1 MSIPFYSART
11 IVEEKVQAY
20 LATALTGV
28 AVHKGIT
35 PETKVIPLV
44 TVYAKSS
51 RSADA
56 LGSNP
61 YGNYTVTL
69 EIGVYSSADDDTLDQ
84 HRTRVQTVQNYMADK
99 TALKALWTLNTDGI
113 LYDLWVNQDEEGMH
127 QRKYGN
133 LLEYTV
139 FVMLPPAP

>member
-20 LATALTGV
+20 LAAALPDV

-44 TVYAKSS
+44 TVYAKAS
-51 RSADA
+51 RSAEA
-56 LGSNP
+56 LGSHP
-61 YGNYTVTL
+61 YGNYTVSL
-69 EIGVYSSADDDTLDQ
+69 EIGIYSSADDDTLDQ
-84 HRTRVQTVQNYMADK
+84 HRTRVQTVQNYMAD
-99 TALKALWTLNTDGI
+99 TAALKALWTLGTDGI
-113 LYDLWVNQDEEGMH
+113 LYDLWVTQDEEGMH

>member
-1 MSIPFYSART
+1 MSIPFFSART
-11 IVEEKVQAY
+11 IVEEKVSAY
-20 LATALTGV
+20 LTANLTGV

-44 TVYAKSS
+44 TAYAKASKA
-51 RSADA
+51 ADA
-56 LGSNP
+56 LGSHP

-69 EIGVYSSADDDTLDQ
+69 EIGVYSSADDETLDQ
-84 HRTRVQTVQNYMADK
+84 HRTRVQTVQNLMSD
-99 TALKALWTLNTDGI
+99 TEALKDLWTLSTDGI
-113 LYDLWVNQDEEGMH
+113 LYDLWVTQDEEGMH

>member
-1 MSIPFYSART
+1 MPVPFYSART
-11 IVEEKVQAY
+11 ILEEKVSAY
-20 LATALTGV
+20 LSVNLTGV
-28 AVHKGIT
+28 TVHKGIT
-35 PETKVIPLV
+35 DEEKVIPLV

-51 RSADA
+51 RAVDA

-84 HRTRVQTVQNYMADK
+84 HRTRVQAVQNYMSDK
-99 TALKALWTLNTDGI
+99 AALKALWTLNTDGI
-113 LYDLWVNQDEEGMH
+113 LYDLWIAQDEEGMH

-139 FVMLPPAP
+139 FMMLPPAP

>member
-51 RSADA
+51 RAADA
-56 LGSNP
+56 LGSHP
-61 YGNYTVTL
+61 YGNYTVML
-69 EIGVYSSADDDTLDQ
+69 EIGIYSSADDDSLDD
-84 HRTRVQTVQNYMADK
+84 HRTRVQTVQNYMAD
-99 TALKALWTLNTDGI
+99 TAALKDLWTYQTDGI
-113 LYDLWVNQDEEGMH
+113 LYDLWVTQDEEGMH

-139 FVMLPPAP
+139 FVMLPPSP

>member
-11 IVEEKVQAY
+11 IVEEKVSAY
-20 LATALTGV
+20 LAANLTGV

-44 TVYAKSS
+44 TAYSKASKA
-51 RSADA
+51 ADA
-56 LGSNP
+56 LGSHP

-69 EIGVYSSADDDTLDQ
+69 EIGVYSSADDETLDQ
-84 HRTRVQTVQNYMADK
+84 HRTRVQKVQNLMSDID
-99 TALKALWTLNTDGI
+99 ALQALWTLSTDGI
-113 LYDLWVNQDEEGMH
+113 LYDLWVTQDEEGMH

>member
-1 MSIPFYSART
+1 MPVPFYSART
-11 IVEEKVQAY
+11 ILEEKVSAY
-20 LATALTGV
+20 LAANITGV

-35 PETKVIPLV
+35 DEEKVIPLI

-51 RSADA
+51 RAVDD

-69 EIGVYSSADDDTLDQ
+69 EIGVYSSADDDSLDQ
-84 HRTRVQTVQNYMADK
+84 HRTRVQAVQNYMSDK
-99 TALKALWTLNTDGI
+99 DALKALWTLNTDGI
-113 LYDLWVNQDEEGMH
+113 LYDLWVTQDEEGMH

-139 FVMLPPAP
+139 FMMLPPAP

>member
-11 IVEEKVQAY
+11 IVEEKVSAY
-20 LATALTGV
+20 LTANLTGV

-35 PETKVIPLV
+35 PEIKVIPLV
-44 TVYAKSS
+44 TAYAKASK
-51 RSADA
+51 AVDA
-56 LGSNP
+56 LGSHP
-61 YGNYTVTL
+61 FGNYTVTL
-69 EIGVYSSADDDTLDQ
+69 EIGVYSSADDETLDQ
-84 HRTRVQTVQNYMADK
+84 HRTRVQSVQNLMSD
-99 TALKALWTLNTDGI
+99 TSALKALWTLSTDGI

-133 LLEYTV
+133 LIEYTV

>member
-11 IVEEKVQAY
+11 IVEEKVSAY
-20 LATALTGV
+20 LTANLTGV

-44 TVYAKSS
+44 TTYAKASK
-51 RSADA
+51 SADA
-56 LGSNP
+56 LGSHP
-61 YGNYTVTL
+61 FGNYTVTL

-84 HRTRVQTVQNYMADK
+84 HRTRVQSVQNLMSD
-99 TALKALWTLNTDGI
+99 TSALKALWTLSTDGI
-113 LYDLWVNQDEEGMH
+113 LYDLWVTQDEEGMH

-133 LLEYTV
+133 LIEYTV